1 MTSSIFDA
9 MNEPEP
15 APFSEFLAHMHARR
29 HGAGWI
35 FSLIFVGALI
45 VAALLPSHYCAT
57 ASLAIMPS
65 PEFTVREEA
74 GSRAFNNSALAM
86 DQIMKA
92 ETEILESDELH
103 RGAILDLPN
112 HAERSPTPSAF
123 AGMEVLYPDLGSHG
137 QAGPVWAAIK
147 AAINIVFSPWRGHST
162 STNDAELDEAL
173 QRFSSNLRVLPT
185 KESNVINV
193 SFTHPDPEMSAH
205 VLNVMLARYAARRQ
219 VIYNDPQ
226 LAVAQ
231 HTAEES
237 AVRVHRAD
245 LALTAF
251 KARYG
256 YSDYQT
262 ERDLLLRRHSHAE
275 QMVADANAL
284 VVQSQAR
291 LVALDVEI
299 HRLPEKV
306 SLYRED
312 DNDSRLQ
319 SVNDK
324 LLDLSGQM
332 AAAHVHYRDNSRV
345 IIALLSQIN
354 LQMAAKRRMA
364 QGEGPSLSRTGRS
377 QALDLLLVDRA
388 HAMAD
393 RDGARVQSGIV
404 QQQVDELARQIR
416 ALNADETL
424 FAELTR
430 QKVAADESFVA
441 ANRAS
446 AEQQL
451 TEAEDTR
458 RLANVRIIQ
467 PARIPQHPT
476 IMKLLVCA
484 AGLLLGG
491 LCAVFWLV
499 LKFTTE
505 TTFFTAA
512 GLATATSLPVLGVF
526 QRDQYRA
533 GAFKL

>member
-1 MTSSIFDA
+1 
-9 MNEPEP
+9 
-15 APFSEFLAHMHARR
+15 
-29 HGAGWI
+29 
-35 FSLIFVGALI
+35 
-45 VAALLPSHYCAT
+45 
-57 ASLAIMPS
+57 MPS
-65 PEFTVREEA
+65 PEFTVREDA

-112 HAERSPTPSAF
+112 HTERHRTPTAF
-123 AGMEVLYPDLGSHG
+123 AGMEELYPDLGSHV
-137 QAGPVWAAIK
+137 QPAPVWAALK
-147 AAINIVFSPWRGHST
+147 AVVNIALSPWRGHST
-162 STNDAELDEAL
+162 STHDAELDEAL
-173 QRFSSNLRVLPT
+173 QRFSANLRVLPA
-185 KESNVINV
+185 KESNVISV
-193 SFTHPDPEMSAH
+193 SFTHLDPEMSAQ

-231 HTAEES
+231 HAVEDS
-237 AVRVHRAD
+237 AALVHRAD

-262 ERDLLLRRHSHAE
+262 ERDLLLRRHSQAE
-275 QMVADANAL
+275 QMVADANAQ
-284 VVQSQAR
+284 VSQSQAR
-291 LVALDVEI
+291 LATLDIEI

-312 DNDSRLQ
+312 DNDARLQ
-319 SVNDK
+319 SVNEK

-332 AAAHVHYRDNSRV
+332 AAARVHYRDNSRV
-345 IIALLSQIN
+345 IISLQSQISS
-354 LQMAAKRRMA
+354 QMTVKRLLA
-364 QGEGPSLSRTGRS
+364 QEGGPSLSRTGRS

-393 RDGARVQSGIV
+393 RDGARIQSEVVQK
-404 QQQVDELARQIR
+404 QVDELAMQMR
-416 ALNADETL
+416 ALNADESM
-424 FAELTR
+424 FADLTR

-441 ANRAS
+441 ANHAA

-451 TEAEDTR
+451 TEAEDAR

-476 IMKLLVCA
+476 TLKLLICA

-491 LCAVFWLV
+491 LFAVFWLV
-499 LKFTTE
+499 FKFTTE
-505 TTFFTAA
+505 TTFLTAA
-512 GLATATSLPVLGVF
+512 GLATATGLPVLGVF
-526 QRDQYRA
+526 QLDQHAA
-533 GAFKL
+533 GA